1 MALTARKVVWNQRV
15 PLWLFFII
23 TIMWIIWAI
32 SIISDEW
39 MSTRINEWL
48 NEWMKEGRKE
58 WINDKKWEHMWIIR
72 RTSIYKHFSS
82 GISTLKPCCLAGP
95 ACLLFLAAANLPW
108 ESAAPFGD
116 TASSTPLEV
125 RLNQIL
131 VATRVLLWFS
141 TTPEV
146 SLTALKNDGWKI
158 NLLPDGLFAG
168 AKC

>member
-1 MALTARKVVWNQRV
+1 MY
-15 PLWLFFII
+15 
-23 TIMWIIWAI
+23 
-32 SIISDEW
+32 
-39 MSTRINEWL
+39 
-48 NEWMKEGRKE
+48 
-58 WINDKKWEHMWIIR
+58 
-72 RTSIYKHFSS
+72 IYIHTHFSS
-82 GISTLKPCCLAGP
+82 GITSIKPETLLSRLS

-158 NLLPDGLFAG
+158 NLPFLMAYLQGRSVKLPSEYLLISHRRCPTESSNYLPRLPSPKGLG
-168 AKC
+168 SKKHPLSTCPEKKLGLETHVIVLIEEILH